1 MRNFQQICFSSGLCF
16 FCCLNHEKCERSSSA
31 LMCSNPLTPDSP
43 TNGAVTSISKGQ
55 TSIMLPL
62 SINDPCLHK
71 GGCSLLWRALVLS
84 LPCPKVTAGAGG
96 LAAVRDKTPSL
107 RICLEKIT
115 KQKNCQPVSVC
126 SLLRP
131 GSSVIWILQS
141 SIKVELPCSPILLY
155 LIHAFLL
162 ITADSLGNR
171 RPCCSL
177 FYALGKALVAL
188 LDDQ

>member
-1 MRNFQQICFSSGLCF
+1 MFLLLSEPRKMWEKL
-16 FCCLNHEKCERSSSA
+16 FCINVLKPPHSWLPHKWSCDFDIKRTDFYYAPSVHQWPMSPQRWLQSA
-31 LMCSNPLTPDSP
+31 LESP
-43 TNGAVTSISKGQ
+43 
-55 TSIMLPL
+55 
-62 SINDPCLHK
+62 
-71 GGCSLLWRALVLS
+71 CSLLALPQS
-84 LPCPKVTAGAGG
+84 HSWSRG

-141 SIKVELPCSPILLY
+141 SIKVELPCSPILLH

-177 FYALGKALVAL
+177 LYALGKALVAL